1 MNRCTY
7 IYIYVHVNIVRSI
20 IFIFCYFNYFIF
32 YNKKEI
38 IKYHTINKSH
48 RKKEYIK
55 SRYNWV
61 LDYYRF
67 IYISEGVIEFFH
79 FTFEAWSWR
88 VILQECSKIM
98 KLCQRIIITI
108 KCLKYKSYQLIDVN
122 IFKLNF
128 I

>member
-1 MNRCTY
+1 MWDQSFSFFV
-7 IYIYVHVNIVRSI
+7 ILI
-20 IFIFCYFNYFIF
+20 ILFFIIKFL
-32 YNKKEI
+32 KKEI

-48 RKKEYIK
+48 TKKEYIK